1 MTKQEEL
8 GSSLQTLLSSL
19 KKNREHVGRELLHT
33 HYRKPYYELLTRVNQ
48 TATAYV
54 KNVALGELLINPDVS
69 LEEQCLAMNRVIESS
84 GLLKEMG
91 RSLSR
96 TYDVAILHQM
106 ALELRALLIDVLD
119 PYINLKTC
127 LVADLSD
134 IEREPIIYNTLS
146 KCVYENN
153 EWMYHEL
160 DLRGKLLIFMK
171 QKNSIVGNAP
181 AESLTIKSQD

>member
-8 GSSLQTLLSSL
+8 GSSLQTLLSFL

-33 HYRKPYYELLTRVNQ
+33 HYRKPYYELLARVNQ

-54 KNVALGELLINPDVS
+54 KAVALSGLLINPDVS
-69 LEEQCLAMNRVIESS
+69 IDKQCMAINQAIENS

-91 RSLSR
+91 RSISR
-96 TYDVAILHQM
+96 TYDVTILHQL
-106 ALELRALLIDVLD
+106 ALQLRALLIDVLE

-134 IEREPIIYNTLS
+134 MEREPIIYNTLS
-146 KCVYENN
+146 KCIYKNS
-153 EWMYHEL
+153 EWIYHEL
-160 DLRGKLLIFMK
+160 DLYGKLLIFIK
-171 QKNSIVGNAP
+171 PENTIAGNAP
-181 AESLTIKSQD
+181 AESEIA